1 MKKKYVFVFLSVF
14 IFVIAGLLMINKVS
28 YSEPYPICDD
38 SYNVIYTTNKT
49 NEFISNDKNMIKLP
63 QDMFLLS
70 EARSFGSSFTY
81 ATNAELL
88 YPFVLNPG
96 YYPVYR
102 IDYASNNYEIGY
114 LIKNMN
120 LGFNEREERYYKQ
133 ILLLWIRDVAEGY
146 EDNYNYYYDRYVGE
160 TKRLPIEENYEDK
173 FDRNGW
179 IFENSLSA
187 GDKKMIKES
196 EVGDTLTKAL
206 KDYFTFVEWIRSE
219 PTEAALNSISSD
231 EIYYYT
237 DNKYLETNLIYPSA
251 EGKPYKYLFEKYK
264 VKVNSPAVIVDS
276 NGKVKDVFNSDEGFK
291 VRIPI
296 ESIKDKSFKFDIDI
310 VGELKLYDMSI
321 YDGMLEGRI
330 QYNTLDPFWYLY
342 HNYILEDCYSI
353 EEKYANLS
361 FEIKDSVGNLSI
373 KVIDTSNGS
382 YLEDAEVVVEDE
394 NGNVSYRKTTS
405 DKELNITLPVGN
417 YLVKQTITPPNYE
430 AITIQKRV
438 SVSEDEESEVV
449 LENALVVSVPDT
461 LGSAVIYTVI
471 GGLIIVAGGIV
482 LVEVFR
488 KKKGSR

>member
-38 SYNVIYTTNKT
+38 SYNVVYTTNKM

-63 QDMFLLS
+63 QNMFLLG
-70 EARSFGSSFTY
+70 EARSFGSGFTY

-96 YYPVYR
+96 YNPVYR
-102 IDYASNNYEIGY
+102 IDYSSNNYEIGY
-114 LIKNMN
+114 LIKNMD
-120 LGFNEREERYYKQ
+120 LGFNESEERYYKQ
-133 ILLLWIRDVAEGY
+133 ILLLWIRDVVEGFD
-146 EDNYNYYYDRYVGE
+146 DNYNYYYDDYVGE
-160 TKRLPIEENYEDK
+160 MKKLPVEENYEDK
-173 FDRNGW
+173 FDSEGW

-187 GDKKMIKES
+187 GDKQMIKES

-330 QYNTLDPFWYLY
+330 QYSAPNPFWYLY
-342 HNYILEDCYSI
+342 NNYISEDCYSS
-353 EEKYANLS
+353 EEQYTDLS
-361 FEIKDSVGNLSI
+361 FGIEDSVGNLNI

-488 KKKGSR
+488 KKKVSR